1 METAPLRIVIAAEDD
16 YAATDRI
23 DRWLASRLSARD
35 DLPPLSRSRLKALIL
50 DGRVSEGGRTISNP
64 SAPVKPGQTYAII
77 VPEAVSA
84 IPEAEAIGLTVIY
97 EDNDLIVID
106 KPAGMVVH
114 PAPGSEE
121 GTLVN
126 ALLAHCGDS
135 LSGIGGVRRPG
146 IVHRIDKDT
155 SGLIVAAKTDAAHQ
169 GLTVRFAAHA
179 IERSYRALVWG
190 TPHPLKG
197 RIEAP
202 IGRSPRNRKK
212 MAVLHNGGR
221 HAVTHYAT
229 LHRYGDTAS
238 QVECRLETGRTH
250 QIRVHMAHLG
260 HSLVGDPV
268 YGTNGARRKETPA
281 VRLLRGFPR
290 QALHA
295 VTLGFEHPVKGTAL
309 RFESPLP
316 ADLGDLLD
324 RLGACEF

>member
-1 METAPLRIVIAAEDD
+1 MRIVIAAEDD

-155 SGLIVAAKTDAAHQ
+155 SGLIVAAKADAAHH
-169 GLTVRFAAHA
+169 GLTVRFAPHA
-179 IERSYRALVWG
+179 IVSSYRALVWG

-212 MAVLHNGGR
+212 MAVLH
-221 HAVTHYAT
+221 AVTQYAT

-260 HSLVGDPV
+260 HSLLGDPD
-268 YGTNGARRKETPA
+268 YGTNGARGKETRA
-281 VRLLRGFPR
+281 VRLLRGFTR